1 LAIQLDGKRHP
12 ATETLIYYYIKSE
25 YMNIGVIGAGQIGGT
40 LIRQYSK
47 AGHKVKMTNSS
58 GIEKLGK
65 LASET
70 GASAVALDQIVIDVE
85 VVVISIP
92 MIRIPKLPKQLF
104 KNISA
109 NLTIIDTGNYYPI
122 RDGKIKDIE
131 EGMPES
137 VWVSNQIQRPVIKA
151 YNNILAGSL
160 TCAGRSKGDPL
171 RFALP
176 VSGDNRQSKDLVSTL
191 VNDSG
196 FDPYDC
202 GTLADSWRQQ
212 PGSPVYCTDLNLA
225 QLKKS
230 ILKAKRELLPE
241 RRELG
246 LKFILSHDPS
256 KWMEWWGEFA
266 QQFRMIYES
275 DLDN

>member
-1 LAIQLDGKRHP
+1 
-12 ATETLIYYYIKSE
+12 
-25 YMNIGVIGAGQIGGT
+25 MNIGVIGAGQIGGT

-70 GASAVALDQIVIDVE
+70 GASAVAPEDIAVDVN
-85 VVVISIP
+85 VVVLSIP
-92 MIRIPKLPKQLF
+92 LVKIPKLSKQLF
-104 KNISA
+104 KKASA
-109 NLTIIDTGNYYPI
+109 DLTIIDTCNYYPI

-131 EGMPES
+131 EGMTES
-137 VWVSNQIQRPVIKA
+137 VWVSSQIKRPVIKA

-160 TCAGRSKGDPL
+160 ACAGLSKGDPK
-171 RFALP
+171 RQALP
-176 VSGDNRQSKDLVSTL
+176 ISGDSRKSKERVAALI
-191 VNDSG
+191 NDSG

-202 GTLADSWRQQ
+202 GTLAESWRQQ
-212 PGSPVYCTDLNLA
+212 PGSPAYCTDLNLA

-230 ILKAKRELLPE
+230 IVKAKRELLPE

-246 LKFILSHDPS
+246 LKFIMSHDPS
-256 KWMEWWGEFA
+256 KWMEWWKEFA
-266 QQFRMIYES
+266 IHFRKIYES